1 MTIYVLKIPQ
11 LRLFPIA
18 KIAAYKYLLSDMSYG
33 DMLLFENNEPKYYL
47 NLFNPI
53 YSDLVVY
60 IEQESIS
67 MTELVDKILQFN
79 ASNVTIEQR
88 LFGFDIVSKEVVEK
102 IEVELFPIAFWN
114 NYKNS
119 FN

>member
-1 MTIYVLKIPQ
+1 MFIHIAKIPQ
-11 LRLFPIA
+11 LRFFPIA
-18 KIAAYKYLLSDMSYG
+18 KIAAYKYSLSDMSYG

-47 NLFNPI
+47 DLFNPI
-53 YSDLVVY
+53 YSDLALY
-60 IEQESIS
+60 IKQQGVS

-79 ASNVTIEQR
+79 ASKVTIEQR

-102 IEVELFPIAFWN
+102 IEIEIFPIAFWS